1 MPGEL
6 EVRSAQDLLE
16 SPLASVTWLVEELI
30 PTGLVVLAGTPKV
43 GKSWFCLWLAIC
55 VSTGRAFLDHATE
68 RAGVLYLCLED
79 TFGRIQNRLFH
90 LVDVANDDL
99 KFAIVADKLN
109 NGLTVQLE
117 RFVSAQPTTR
127 LVIIDTLQK
136 VRVATGD
143 SVYASDYQD
152 IGLLKAFADKNGLC
166 ILLVHHTRKMGD
178 EANIF
183 NTISGS
189 NGILGAAD
197 ECLLLSKD
205 AMFDGKATLSI
216 TGRDVDLAEYK
227 LAFNDC
233 RWQLVEQTSRE
244 ELREREVPS
253 CVMSVLDFMA
263 TRPGAWEGT
272 ATQLIADAALDDAT
286 PAVLAKRL
294 NEYRTFLA
302 ERGVEYGFRRTAT
315 ARLITL
321 THAHNQN

>member
-6 EVRSAQDLLE
+6 EVRSAQDLLD
-16 SPLASVTWLVEELI
+16 SPLANITWLVEELI

-55 VSTGRAFLDHATE
+55 ISTGQAFLDHATE

-99 KFAIVADKLN
+99 RFAIVADKLN

-117 RFVSAQPTTR
+117 RYVSAQPTTR
-127 LVIIDTLQK
+127 LIIIDTLQK

-166 ILLVHHTRKMGD
+166 ILIVHHTRKMGD

-197 ECLLLSKD
+197 ECLLLAKD
-205 AMFDGKATLSI
+205 AMFDGKATLAI

-233 RWQLVEQTSRE
+233 RWQLIEQTSRE

-253 CVMSVLDFMA
+253 CVISVLDFMA
-263 TRPGAWEGT
+263 ARPGAWEGT
-272 ATQLIADAALDDAT
+272 ATQLIADAALADAT

-294 NEYRTFLA
+294 NEHRTFLA
-302 ERGVEYGFRRTAT
+302 ERGVEYGFHRTAT

-321 THAHNQN
+321 DHIHNQN

>member
-1 MPGEL
+1 MPGDL
-6 EVRSAQDLLE
+6 EVRSAQDLLD

-55 VSTGRAFLDHATE
+55 ISTGQAFLDHATE

-117 RFVSAQPTTR
+117 RYVSAQPTTR

-197 ECLLLSKD
+197 ECLLLAKD
-205 AMFDGKATLSI
+205 AMFDGKATLAI

-294 NEYRTFLA
+294 NEHRTFLA

-321 THAHNQN
+321 THANNQN

>member
-6 EVRSAQDLLE
+6 EVRSAQDLLD
-16 SPLASVTWLVEELI
+16 SPLANITWLVEELI

-55 VSTGRAFLDHATE
+55 VSTGQAFLDHATE

-99 KFAIVADKLN
+99 RFAIVADKLN

-117 RFVSAQPTTR
+117 RYVSAQPTTR
-127 LVIIDTLQK
+127 LIIIDTLQK

-166 ILLVHHTRKMGD
+166 ILIVHHTRKMGD

-197 ECLLLSKD
+197 ECLLLAKD
-205 AMFDGKATLSI
+205 AMFDGKATLAI

-253 CVMSVLDFMA
+253 CVISVLDFMA
-263 TRPGAWEGT
+263 ARPGAWEGT
-272 ATQLIADAALDDAT
+272 ATQLIADASLSDAT

-294 NEYRTFLA
+294 NEHRAFLA
-302 ERGVEYGFRRTAT
+302 ERDVEYGFHRTST

-321 THAHNQN
+321 THISNRS

>member
-1 MPGEL
+1 MSGEL
-6 EVRSAQDLLE
+6 EVRSAQDLLD

-43 GKSWFCLWLAIC
+43 GKSWFSLGLS
-55 VSTGRAFLDHATE
+55 VSTGQPFLEHATE
-68 RAGVLYLCLED
+68 RSGVLYLCLED
-79 TFGRIQNRLFH
+79 TYARIQNRLFH
-90 LVDVANDDL
+90 IVDIANDDL
-99 KFAIVADKLN
+99 QFAIMANKLN
-109 NGLTVQLE
+109 GGLIMQLE
-117 RFVSAQPTTR
+117 RYLASHPATR
-127 LVIIDTLQK
+127 LIIVDTLQK
-136 VRVATGD
+136 VRATIGD

-152 IGLLKAFADKNGLC
+152 VGLFKAFADKHGLC
-166 ILLVHHTRKMGD
+166 VLLVHHTRKMAD
-178 EANIF
+178 EANVF

-197 ECLLLSKD
+197 ECLLLAKD

-227 LAFNDC
+227 LAFTDC
-233 RWQLVEQTSRE
+233 RWHLIEQTSRE
-244 ELREREVPS
+244 ELREREVPA
-253 CVMSVLDFMA
+253 CVLTVLDFMA
-263 TRPGAWEGT
+263 ARPGAWEGT
-272 ATQLIADAALDDAT
+272 ATQLIDDAGLTDAT

-294 NEYRTFLA
+294 NEHRAFLV

>member
-6 EVRSAQDLLE
+6 EVRSAQDLLD
-16 SPLASVTWLVEELI
+16 SPLASVRWLVEELI

-43 GKSWFCLWLAIC
+43 GKSWLSLDLSVS
-55 VSTGRAFLDHATE
+55 VSTGQPFLDHATE
-68 RAGVLYLCLED
+68 RSGVLYLCLED
-79 TFGRIQNRLFH
+79 TYGRIQNRLFH
-90 LVDVANDDL
+90 IVDVANDDL
-99 KFAIVADKLN
+99 RFAIMADKLN
-109 NGLTVQLE
+109 NGLILQLE
-117 RFVSAQPTTR
+117 HYVSSNPTTR
-127 LVIIDTLQK
+127 LVIVDTLQK

-152 IGLLKAFADKNGLC
+152 VGLLKAFADKHGLC

-178 EANIF
+178 ESNIF

-197 ECLLLSKD
+197 ECLLLAKD
-205 AMFDGKATLSI
+205 AMFDGKATLSV

-227 LAFNDC
+227 LEFIDC
-233 RWQLVEQTSRE
+233 KWHLIGQTSRE
-244 ELREREVPS
+244 ELREREVPG

-272 ATQLIADAALDDAT
+272 ATQLIEDAGLVDAT

-294 NEYRTFLA
+294 NEHRAFLA
-302 ERGVEYGFRRTAT
+302 ERGVEYGFHRTAT

-321 THAHNQN
+321 AHILTRD

>member
-1 MPGEL
+1 MSGEL
-6 EVRSAQDLLE
+6 EVRSAQDLLD

-43 GKSWFCLWLAIC
+43 GKSWLSLDLSVS
-55 VSTGRAFLDHATE
+55 VSTGQPFLDHATE
-68 RAGVLYLCLED
+68 RSGVLYLCLED
-79 TFGRIQNRLFH
+79 TYGRIQNRLFH
-90 LVDVANDDL
+90 IVDVANDDL
-99 KFAIVADKLN
+99 RFAIMADKLN
-109 NGLTVQLE
+109 NGLILQLE
-117 RFVSAQPTTR
+117 HYVSSNPTTR
-127 LVIIDTLQK
+127 LVIVDTLQK

-152 IGLLKAFADKNGLC
+152 VGLLKAFADKHGLC

-197 ECLLLSKD
+197 ECLLLAKD
-205 AMFDGKATLSI
+205 AMFDGKATLSV

-227 LAFNDC
+227 LEFIDC
-233 RWQLVEQTSRE
+233 KWHLIGQTSRE
-244 ELREREVPS
+244 ELREREVPG

-272 ATQLIADAALDDAT
+272 ATQLIEDAGLVDAT

-294 NEYRTFLA
+294 NEHRAFLA
-302 ERGVEYGFRRTAT
+302 ERGVEYGFHRTAT

-321 THAHNQN
+321 AHILTRD

>member
-6 EVRSAQDLLE
+6 EVRSAQDLLD
-16 SPLASVTWLVEELI
+16 SPLANITWLVEELI

-55 VSTGRAFLDHATE
+55 VSTGQAFLDHATE

-99 KFAIVADKLN
+99 RFAIVADKLN

-117 RFVSAQPTTR
+117 RYVSAQPTTR

-197 ECLLLSKD
+197 ECLLLAKD
-205 AMFDGKATLSI
+205 AMFDGKATLAI

-263 TRPGAWEGT
+263 TRPGTWEGT
-272 ATQLIADAALDDAT
+272 ATQLIADASLADAT

-294 NEYRTFLA
+294 NEHRTFLA
-302 ERGVEYGFRRTAT
+302 ERGVEYGFRRTST

-321 THAHNQN
+321 ANIPSHS